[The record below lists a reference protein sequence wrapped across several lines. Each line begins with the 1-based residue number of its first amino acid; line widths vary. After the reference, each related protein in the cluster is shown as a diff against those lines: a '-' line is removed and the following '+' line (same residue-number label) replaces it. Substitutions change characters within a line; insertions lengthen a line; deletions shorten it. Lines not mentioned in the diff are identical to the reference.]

1 VFLKE
6 LKEAEDGDAREGERE
21 REREKERPTHDT
33 NTTDIYCSAISWL
46 SLAQPLGVLKQK
58 RSTTLAC
65 PVCSLG
71 HSFIRVSWLARG
83 CWYLT
88 FAGVLEHEQE

>member
-46 SLAQPLGVLKQK
+46 SLAQRLGVLKQK
-58 RSTTLAC
+58 RSTTRSHVMCVL
-65 PVCSLG
+65 LG
-71 HSFIRVSWLARG
+71 IRSFVFLGWRVVVG
-83 CWYLT
+83 T
-88 FAGVLEHEQE
+88 